1 MTRRRCD
8 RVFQWSCGRYQHA
21 GRCGSPAH
29 NRHAGACVTEREA
42 GMRADRIGAA
52 ACAGSSAV
60 HDVRRGDEA
69 AAAGG
74 ARLAAHEHE
83 HDDGARRGTRTSTRR
98 AGARHT
104 RESHVSPT
112 QKESACQRP
121 CPTIL

>member
-21 GRCGSPAH
+21 GRCGCTARI
-29 NRHAGACVTEREA
+29 RHAGACVTEREA

-52 ACAGSSAV
+52 ACAESSAARGNR
-60 HDVRRGDEA
+60 RRGEA

-74 ARLAAHEHE
+74 IRPAAHER
-83 HDDGARRGTRTSTRR
+83 DAGARRGTRTSTRR

-104 RESHVSPT
+104 RNLHVSPT